1 MAREVHED
9 TGSAGIDSVGGSL
22 IAKEDEQAVFAGL
35 FRNNPVPMAITAV
48 SDRRSLEVNDAF
60 IGSFGYARSEI
71 IGKTGVEIGLYPH
84 PEEVAAVAG
93 QLRAM
98 DRISGM
104 DGQIRGKDG
113 KVRDVLISGEVITSR
128 EQKYFLLVAVDVTL
142 RMQAEAELEQFR
154 ASFENGVVPQGLA
167 STDGRLLRVN
177 DAMAKMLGFTR
188 AEIEGKPFNQFT
200 HPDDRVA
207 GTRTVREMLSGRE
220 SARFE
225 KRYVARNGATVWVD
239 VNVTAICAADG
250 TAKYFFGTY
259 LDITKRKRVEEE
271 LQESR
276 RRLRLALDSAG
287 MGVWRWDV
295 VANRRYFE
303 DQTCAMLGLN
313 PANFRGTL
321 EEFLGAVHP
330 DDRDTL
336 KAVLAR
342 TLEQDAPYECEY
354 TAIWPDGSKHSIAT
368 RGRLL
373 RDGEGKP
380 LRIDGILW
388 DQTERVRASQ
398 ALRESEERF
407 RQLAS
412 VFPQTIFEADLTGRF
427 TYLNEGG
434 FRMNGV
440 THADLEKGIEVM
452 EFVAPEDRQRVME
465 DMRKCVETMSGGY
478 TENRAVRKDGTRFDT
493 LVYAA
498 PILSQGQIKGLRGI
512 VLDISERKQ
521 AERRLQEA
529 NRLLESA
536 TARANEMAVQ
546 AELAS
551 KAKSTFL
558 ANMSHEIRTP
568 MNGLIGIT
576 GLLLDTDLTAEQ
588 RRFVETLR
596 ASSDSLVFLI
606 NDILDLSKI
615 EAGKVTLEV
624 IDFDLGKLFG
634 NLATLMAPRAAEK
647 HLEFT
652 CTLAPTVPVRL
663 RGDPG
668 RLRQVL
674 TNLVSNA
681 FKFTKAGKVGVTAE
695 VEQESPHEAVLRFSV
710 RDTGIGIASDKI
722 GLLFNK
728 FVQTD
733 DSITRRFGGTG
744 LGLAISKQ
752 LAELMG
758 GKIGVCS
765 EENRGSEFW
774 FTARFGKQASVKS
787 ASESSPKAR
796 PAGPTRP
803 DVGRENFRILL
814 AEDNLTNQMVAVG
827 ILKKLGFQ
835 VDVVADGRKAVEA
848 LRTTPYDL
856 VLMDVQMPEMDGLEA
871 TRMVRAAGSESLNH
885 AVPIIAM
892 TAHAMEGARS
902 TCLDA
907 GMNDYI
913 AKPILPAA
921 LSAVL
926 EKWLAK
932 PTDRG
937 V

>member
-1 MAREVHED
+1 
-9 TGSAGIDSVGGSL
+9 
-22 IAKEDEQAVFAGL
+22 
-35 FRNNPVPMAITAV
+35 
-48 SDRRSLEVNDAF
+48 
-60 IGSFGYARSEI
+60 
-71 IGKTGVEIGLYPH
+71 
-84 PEEVAAVAG
+84 
-93 QLRAM
+93 
-98 DRISGM
+98 
-104 DGQIRGKDG
+104 
-113 KVRDVLISGEVITSR
+113 
-128 EQKYFLLVAVDVTL
+128 
-142 RMQAEAELEQFR
+142 
-154 ASFENGVVPQGLA
+154 
-167 STDGRLLRVN
+167 
-177 DAMAKMLGFTR
+177 
-188 AEIEGKPFNQFT
+188 
-200 HPDDRVA
+200 
-207 GTRTVREMLSGRE
+207 
-220 SARFE
+220 
-225 KRYVARNGATVWVD
+225 
-239 VNVTAICAADG
+239 
-250 TAKYFFGTY
+250 
-259 LDITKRKRVEEE
+259 
-271 LQESR
+271 
-276 RRLRLALDSAG
+276 
-287 MGVWRWDV
+287 
-295 VANRRYFE
+295 
-303 DQTCAMLGLN
+303 
-313 PANFRGTL
+313 
-321 EEFLGAVHP
+321 
-330 DDRDTL
+330 
-336 KAVLAR
+336 
-342 TLEQDAPYECEY
+342 
-354 TAIWPDGSKHSIAT
+354 
-368 RGRLL
+368 
-373 RDGEGKP
+373 
-380 LRIDGILW
+380 
-388 DQTERVRASQ
+388 
-398 ALRESEERF
+398 
-407 RQLAS
+407 
-412 VFPQTIFEADLTGRF
+412 
-427 TYLNEGG
+427 
-434 FRMNGV
+434 MNMV
-440 THADLEKGIEVM
+440 THADLEKGIEVL

-465 DMRKCVETMSGGY
+465 DMRRCMETMSGGY
-478 TENRAVRKDGTRFDT
+478 MENRAVRKDGTTFDT

-498 PILSQGQIKGLRGI
+498 PILSQGQIKGFRGI

-529 NRLLESA
+529 NRLLKQA
-536 TARANEMAVQ
+536 TALAQELAVQ

-634 NLATLMAPRAAEK
+634 DLAALMAPRAAEK

-652 CTLAPTVPVRL
+652 CTLGPTVPVLL

-674 TNLVSNA
+674 TNLVTNA
-681 FKFTKAGKVGVTAE
+681 FKFTIAGKVGVTAK

-728 FVQTD
+728 FVQAD
-733 DSITRRFGGTG
+733 DSVTRKFGGTG

-774 FTARFGKQASVKS
+774 CTARFGKQASVKS

-796 PAGPTRP
+796 PAGSTLP
-803 DVGRENFRILL
+803 DVGRGNFRILL

-827 ILKKLGFQ
+827 VLKKLGFH
-835 VDVVADGRKAVEA
+835 VDVVADGREAVEA

-913 AKPILPAA
+913 AKPIFPAA

-932 PTDRG
+932 PTDRSF
-937 V
+937 